1 VLREFVKTL
10 KQVFTQHAIRSHL
23 KPALKLRMLEKV
35 KQKWNHAL
43 PYIFMALFALSRWP
57 GLFPPSFS
65 AAYAVVF
72 CAGVY
77 FTKRINQWF
86 LLGTMLLTD
95 IALNFYYQNVKG
107 WDVWTLSNLGH
118 QSLVYVAWVVLF
130 VLGRRFKPR
139 SSFASLL
146 GGGVLGALLFYVITN
161 TASWLFNP
169 FDNPEYHKNL
179 TGLLIAIVKGTSGW
193 PDAWMFFR
201 NTLFS
206 GGLFTALF
214 VAAMKITAA
223 SESPLEKEAGVR
235 ASEPEAEPE
244 APEEAKA

>member
-1 VLREFVKTL
+1 
-10 KQVFTQHAIRSHL
+10 
-23 KPALKLRMLEKV
+23 MLGKV
-35 KQKWNHAL
+35 KQKSNNAL
-43 PYIFMALFALSRWP
+43 PYLFMALFALSRWP

-86 LLGTMLLTD
+86 LLGTMLFTD

-107 WDVWTLSNLGH
+107 WDVWTLSNLAH
-118 QSLVYVAWVVLF
+118 QGVVYFCWIMLF
-130 VLGRRFKPR
+130 VLGRRFKPG
-139 SSFASLL
+139 SSFVSLL
-146 GGGVLGALLFYVITN
+146 GGGILGALLFYLITN

-179 TGLLIAIVKGTSGW
+179 AGLLIAIVKGTGGW

-201 NTLFS
+201 NTLLS
-206 GGLFTALF
+206 GGLFTSLF

-223 SESPLEKEAGVR
+223 SESPQDKEAGVR
-235 ASEPEAEPE
+235 AGEPEENPE
-244 APEEAKA
+244 TAPEEAKA